1 MRSILIPIVL
11 IATMIMTSCS
21 TSTNNTKE
29 FQKLN
34 EKITEL
40 QTQQE
45 DLQSKLEKSEK
56 RLYILQS
63 KMVKQSDILEI
74 KEDTTYIKSMVG
86 NLEGIYISEGAARK
100 KAESLTSNEVEKWS
114 VTFNEDYDYD
124 ENNEDN
130 LVRDV
135 WVVKAFHPP
144 GNKTIYYIDAI
155 TKEVV
160 NLSEIESKH

>member
-1 MRSILIPIVL
+1 MRFILIFVAF
-11 IATMIMTSCS
+11 IATMTMRSCS
-21 TSTNNTKE
+21 TNTNNTKE
-29 FQKLN
+29 FRQLN

-40 QTQQE
+40 KEQQE
-45 DLQSKLEKSEK
+45 VLQSKLEKSEK

-63 KMVKQSDILEI
+63 KMVKQSDISEI
-74 KEDTTYIKSMVG
+74 KMVG
-86 NLEGIYISEGAARK
+86 NLEGIYISEEAALK

-114 VTFNEDYDYD
+114 VTFHENYDYD

-135 WVVKAFHPP
+135 WVVKAFHTL

-155 TKEVV
+155 TQEVV
-160 NLSEIESKH
+160 NISEIESGTNQES

>member
-1 MRSILIPIVL
+1 MRFILISIVL
-11 IATMIMTSCS
+11 IATMILTSCS
-21 TSTNNTKE
+21 TNTHNTKE

-56 RLYILQS
+56 RLSTLQS
-63 KMVKQSDILEI
+63 KMVKQTDISEI
-74 KEDTTYIKSMVG
+74 KNDTTYIKNMIG
-86 NLEGIYISEGAARK
+86 NLEGIYISEEAARK
-100 KAESLTSNEVEKWS
+100 KAKSLTSNEVEKWS
-114 VTFNEDYDYD
+114 VTFHEDYDYD
-124 ENNEDN
+124 ENNEEN

-135 WVVKAFHPP
+135 WVVKAFHTL

-155 TKEVV
+155 TQEVV
-160 NLSEIESKH
+160 NISEIESEH